1 MALSNQSETLG
12 SGCFVYTIHSI
23 IALEAKQFFEG
34 FQGKMNDEALRFEGY
49 RGQSISYKEIDD
61 GKHLEATT
69 RIVFEDIGQ
78 CLSWLDSPERRRLL
92 RQAETSMN
100 YRYRAKLEADS
111 FDQWIQVRRP
121 EKVPIW
127 KVNVLVWLALY
138 PSVMVLT
145 LLGSSTLGKMP
156 LPLNMLISNG
166 ITVALTG
173 FCLVPWLSRLYGGW
187 LETSS
192 SRITWLGLASVVA
205 IQLILLGVFSRLPG
219 TPWHTSGIGSPELV
233 LNAF

>member
-1 MALSNQSETLG
+1 MTVSKQSESLA
-12 SGCFVYTIHSI
+12 SGRFVYTIRSVLE
-23 IALEAKQFFEG
+23 LEAKQSFES
-34 FQGKMNDEALRFEGY
+34 FQRKMNDEALRFEGY
-49 RGQSISYKEIDD
+49 RGQSISYEEIDD
-61 GKHLEATT
+61 GQFLEATT

-92 RQAETSMN
+92 HQAEMSMN
-100 YRYRAKLEADS
+100 YRYRAKLEAES
-111 FDQWIQVRRP
+111 FDQWIQGRRP

-145 LLGSSTLGKMP
+145 LMGSSTLGQMP

-173 FCLVPWLSRLYGGW
+173 YCLVPWLSRLYGGW
-187 LETSS
+187 LKTSS
-192 SRITWLGLASVVA
+192 NRITWVGLASVLSL
-205 IQLILLGVFSRLPG
+205 QLILLVLFSRLPG
-219 TPWHTSGIGSPELV
+219 APWQSSGL
-233 LNAF
+233 

>member
-1 MALSNQSETLG
+1 MTVSKQSESLA
-12 SGCFVYTIHSI
+12 SGRFVYTIRSVLE
-23 IALEAKQFFEG
+23 LEAKQSFES
-34 FQGKMNDEALRFEGY
+34 FQRKMNDEALRFEGY
-49 RGQSISYKEIDD
+49 RGQSISYEEIDD
-61 GKHLEATT
+61 GQSLEATT

-92 RQAETSMN
+92 HQAEMSMN

-145 LLGSSTLGKMP
+145 LMGSSTLGQMP

-173 FCLVPWLSRLYGGW
+173 YCLVPWLSRLYGGW
-187 LETSS
+187 LKTSS
-192 SRITWLGLASVVA
+192 NRITWVGLASVLSL
-205 IQLILLGVFSRLPG
+205 QLILLVLFSRLPG
-219 TPWHTSGIGSPELV
+219 APWQSSGL
-233 LNAF
+233 

>member
-1 MALSNQSETLG
+1 MALLDQSDSLG
-12 SGCFVYTIHSI
+12 SGCFVYTIHSVI
-23 IALEAKQFFEG
+23 ELEEKQLFED
-34 FQGKMNDEALRFEGY
+34 FQCRMNDEAFRFEGY
-49 RGQSISYKEIDD
+49 RGQYLK
-61 GKHLEATT
+61 ATT

-92 RQAETSMN
+92 HQAEMSMN

-145 LLGSSTLGKMP
+145 LLGSSTLGQMP

-173 FCLVPWLSRLYGGW
+173 YCLVPWLSRLYGGW
-187 LETSS
+187 LKTPSI
-192 SRITWLGLASVVA
+192 RITWVGLASVLSL
-205 IQLILLGVFSRLPG
+205 QLILLVLFLRLPG
-219 TPWHTSGIGSPELV
+219 APWQGSGL
-233 LNAF
+233 

>member
-1 MALSNQSETLG
+1 
-12 SGCFVYTIHSI
+12 
-23 IALEAKQFFEG
+23 
-34 FQGKMNDEALRFEGY
+34 MNDEALRFEGY
-49 RGQSISYKEIDD
+49 RGQSISYEEIDD
-61 GKHLEATT
+61 GQSLEATK

-92 RQAETSMN
+92 HQAEVSMH

-145 LLGSSTLGKMP
+145 LLGSSTLGQLP

-166 ITVALTG
+166 ITVVLTG
-173 FCLVPWLSRLYGGW
+173 TCLVPWLSRLYGGW
-187 LETSS
+187 LKTSS
-192 SRITWLGLASVVA
+192 NRITWVGLASVLSL
-205 IQLILLGVFSRLPG
+205 QLILLVLFSRLPG
-219 TPWHTSGIGSPELV
+219 APWQSSGL
-233 LNAF
+233 

>member
-1 MALSNQSETLG
+1 M
-12 SGCFVYTIHSI
+12 YTIHSVI
-23 IALEAKQFFEG
+23 ELEERQLFEE
-34 FQGKMNDEALRFEGY
+34 FQCRMNDEARGFDGY
-49 RGQSISYKEIDD
+49 RGQSISFEEIDD
-61 GKHLEATT
+61 GQYLEATT

-78 CLSWLDSPERRRLL
+78 CLSGLDSPGRRRLL
-92 RQAETSMN
+92 HQAEMSMN

-145 LLGSSTLGKMP
+145 LLGSSTLGRLP

-173 FCLVPWLSRLYGGW
+173 TCLVPWLSRLYGGW
-187 LETSS
+187 LKTTSI
-192 SRITWLGLASVVA
+192 RLTWVGLASVLSL
-205 IQLILLGVFSRLPG
+205 QLILLVLFLCLPG
-219 TPWHTSGIGSPELV
+219 TPWQASGP
-233 LNAF
+233 

>member
-1 MALSNQSETLG
+1 MALLDQSDSLG
-12 SGCFVYTIHSI
+12 SGCFVYTIHSVI
-23 IALEAKQFFEG
+23 EFEENQLFEE
-34 FQGKMNDEALRFEGY
+34 FQCRMNDEPLGFEGY
-49 RGQSISYKEIDD
+49 RGQSISFEEVDD
-61 GKHLEATT
+61 GQYLEATT

-92 RQAETSMN
+92 HQAEMSMN

-145 LLGSSTLGKMP
+145 LLGSSTLGQFP

-166 ITVALTG
+166 ITVVLTG
-173 FCLVPWLSRLYGGW
+173 TCLVPWLSRLYGGW
-187 LETSS
+187 LKTSPI
-192 SRITWLGLASVVA
+192 RLTWVGLASVLSL
-205 IQLILLGVFSRLPG
+205 QLILLVLFLRLPG
-219 TPWHTSGIGSPELV
+219 ASWQASGL
-233 LNAF
+233 